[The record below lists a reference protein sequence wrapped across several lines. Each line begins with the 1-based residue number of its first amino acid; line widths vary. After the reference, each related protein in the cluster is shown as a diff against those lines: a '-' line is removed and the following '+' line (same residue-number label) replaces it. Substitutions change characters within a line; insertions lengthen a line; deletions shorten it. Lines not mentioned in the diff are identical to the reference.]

1 MYAASPTHSH
11 LDISP
16 DNGYLRRKRALRRFR
31 AIVHLVMANLYWIG
45 DPEDMKIGD
54 NVKRNIRLLM
64 RRKRIQSLLTI
75 KEKSILNKPKEMR
88 TDEEKKILVKCISGL
103 RCFRKYPPEV
113 KEKLAAVTY
122 FEYFGPGRIVIKQDH
137 SPEAMYFVLIGECIV
152 LKTRFDQILK
162 EYVTEEIGTIGPG
175 GMFGEVALLHG
186 TGRLTTI
193 QTHTDCEFLKVK
205 KADFEYV
212 LKETVTALWDR
223 LNSVLDRLTYFK
235 NWDYIT
241 KRECCIICKTRNFEP
256 NETILGDGV
265 GLQQHV
271 YFVIEG
277 ACMLV
282 ENMKIRVYEKCG
294 VKTYRLDTISEGS
307 SQVTEE
313 NISRIIGKYYRDDD
327 AVTPKMSAVTWK
339 LSSASADVTPKS
351 STGLDFR
358 KSSSLKAA
366 LKSRSSSSRPS
377 GASINRTVISKDS
390 IKTFEEILETEYDL
404 SVFSGSVKD
413 IVVHPSY
420 NLKTH
425 FIKLCE
431 MLPGS
436 CFNVGETFERR
447 RIISLT
453 HVNCLLIPR
462 YWLFKNNADNT
473 WSMVLGFINRHIP
486 NTRKAFKWFV
496 REQKFKKYRKKL
508 VDQILEEKR
517 VCNDNSIHNVPY
529 SIRLKEG
536 YDI

>member
-1 MYAASPTHSH
+1 MYAASPTPSDLHY
-11 LDISP
+11 DNSP
-16 DNGYLRRKRALRRFR
+16 ENGYLRRRRALRRFR
-31 AIVHLVMANLYWIG
+31 ALVRLVMANLYWIG
-45 DPEDMKIGD
+45 DPEDLNIGD

-64 RRKRIQSLLTI
+64 RRKRIQSVLTI

-88 TDEEKKILVKCISGL
+88 TEEEKKILVKCISGL

-122 FEYFGPGRIVIKQDH
+122 FQYFGPGRIIIKQDH
-137 SPEAMYFVLIGECIV
+137 LPEAMYFVLIGECTV
-152 LKTRFDQILK
+152 LKTRYDQILK
-162 EYVTEEIGTIGPG
+162 EHVTEDIGTIGPG

-193 QTHTDCEFLKVK
+193 ETHTDCEFLKVK

-223 LNSVLDRLTYFK
+223 LTNVLDRLTYFK
-235 NWDYIT
+235 NWDQIT
-241 KRECCIICKTRNFEP
+241 KRECCIICKTRNFEA
-256 NETILGDGV
+256 NETILGDGI
-265 GLQQHV
+265 GFQQHV

-282 ENMKIRVYEKCG
+282 ENMKIRVYERGG
-294 VKTYRLDTISEGS
+294 VKSYRMDTV
-307 SQVTEE
+307 SQDSTNVTEE
-313 NISRIIGKYYRDDD
+313 NISRIIGKYYREDDITPTI
-327 AVTPKMSAVTWK
+327 TPKMSAVTWK
-339 LSSASADVTPKS
+339 LSSASTNV
-351 STGLDFR
+351 LR
-358 KSSSLKAA
+358 KSLPGLNVHKSSLK
-366 LKSRSSSSRPS
+366 SRDISNRPS
-377 GASINRTVISKDS
+377 GSSINRQLISKDS
-390 IKTFEEILETEYDL
+390 IRTFDEILESEEEL
-404 SVFSGSVKD
+404 SIFSTSAKD

-447 RIISLT
+447 RVISLT

-473 WSMVLGFINRHIP
+473 WNMVLGFLNRHIP
-486 NTRKAFKWFV
+486 NTKKAFKWFV
-496 REQKFKKYRKKL
+496 REQKFKKYKKKL
-508 VDQILEEKR
+508 VEQLLQQKR

-536 YDI
+536 FDI